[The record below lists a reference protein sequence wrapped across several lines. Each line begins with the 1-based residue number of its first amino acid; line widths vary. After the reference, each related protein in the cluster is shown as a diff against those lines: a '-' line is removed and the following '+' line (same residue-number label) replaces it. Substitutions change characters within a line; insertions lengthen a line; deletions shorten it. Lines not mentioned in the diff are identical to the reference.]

1 MTKHDINLSR
11 RGFVKG
17 AGGLTFAV
25 ALSGPLMDATYALAQ
40 EAGKINAYV
49 TIGKDG
55 VVTITSP
62 AIEMGQAVNTAL
74 PLIIAEELDA
84 DWSKVKIA
92 QAPIN
97 PVYNHPVLQSQFI
110 VASLSVR
117 GYWIPV
123 RTAAAQ
129 ARRVLLDAVAERW
142 NVPVAELTTEPGTV
156 VHAASNR
163 KISYGEVAAFARVP
177 EKMPDIKP
185 ENLKPAAQ
193 FRLIGKDVPRID
205 VPAKVSGKQDY
216 AIDVQVPN
224 LHYGTLARAPVR
236 GSGPVSFNH
245 EEIKAQPGIVDV
257 VALNHGI
264 GITGTSIEAVF
275 AARAKL
281 KAQWRDAPGSK
292 VDSEKNLQEYLAH
305 VRDPNMKGVVG
316 RNTGDANAAIAGAAK
331 VHANDYSTD
340 YVYHAQME
348 PHSATAS
355 VTRDGVEVWTGT
367 QWLTKARDEAAKA
380 AGVPPEKVTL
390 HQMQMGGSYG
400 RNAFVEYVIDA
411 VLLSKSAGRPVK
423 MIQSREDDVLVG
435 RFRPM
440 TAQRIEVGM
449 DGEGKVTGWR
459 HRVAADTVVPYVY
472 GQARMDAQK
481 GVDHIVIW
489 GADMP
494 HYNVPNHMAEHI
506 YEERGVRTA
515 AWRGI
520 GAGPNNFAIESMIDE
535 LAALAGK
542 NPLEYR
548 LALLKDDRA
557 KRVVERA
564 AQMAEWSRKREGR
577 ALGIAF
583 AKLGAP
589 PVGFSVTGTVA
600 EVSVDRASG
609 AIKVHNLWCVAD
621 VGLPVQPGNVAAQV
635 EGSLIYSLGS
645 ALKERVTLKNGM
657 VQQTNFN
664 NYEIL
669 RMSEV
674 PQIHV
679 EVLRSGDIPL
689 PVGELGI
696 PGTIPAV
703 ANAVFTLTGK
713 RLRNA
718 PFTPDRVKQA
728 LS

>member
-1 MTKHDINLSR
+1 MTKHDMTLSR

-25 ALSGPLMDATYALAQ
+25 ALSGPLMDATSALAQ
-40 EAGKINAYV
+40 EAGRINAYITV
-49 TIGKDG
+49 GKDG
-55 VVTITSP
+55 IVTITSP

-74 PLIIAEELDA
+74 PLIIAEEIDA
-84 DWSKVKIA
+84 DWSKVKIV

-129 ARRVLLDAVAERW
+129 ARRVLLDAAAQRW
-142 NVPVAELTTEPGTV
+142 NVPVTELTTEPSTV

-163 KISYGEVAAFARVP
+163 KMSYGEVASFAQVP
-177 EKMPDIKP
+177 EKMPEIKP
-185 ENLKPAAQ
+185 ADLKPAAQ

-205 VPAKVSGKQDY
+205 VPAKASGKQDY
-216 AIDVQVPN
+216 AIDVQVPGM
-224 LHYGTLARAPVR
+224 LYGTLARAPVR

-245 EEIKAQPGIVDV
+245 DEIKAQPGIVDV
-257 VALNHGI
+257 VAFGHGI
-264 GITGTSIEAVF
+264 GISGTSIEAVF
-275 AARAKL
+275 AARTKL
-281 KAQWRDAPGSK
+281 KAQWRAAPGSN
-292 VDSEKNLQEYLAH
+292 VDSDRNLQEYAAH
-305 VRDPNMKGVVG
+305 ARDLNMKGVVG
-316 RNTGDANAAIAGAAK
+316 RTTGDANAAIAGAAK
-331 VHANDYSTD
+331 VHSSEYTTD

-348 PHSATAS
+348 PHSATAWYK
-355 VTRDGVEVWTGT
+355 RDGVEVWTGT

-380 AGVPPEKVTL
+380 AGFPPEKVTL

-400 RNAFVEYVIDA
+400 RNAFVEYVTDA
-411 VLLSKSAGRPVK
+411 VLLSKSAGKPVK
-423 MIQSREDDVLVG
+423 MIQSREDDLANG

-440 TAQRIEVGM
+440 TAQRIDVGL
-449 DGEGKVTGWR
+449 DAEGKIVGWR
-459 HRVAADTVVPYVY
+459 HRVAADTVVPYIY

-494 HYNVPNHMAEHI
+494 HYNVPAHVAEHI

-520 GAGPNNFAIESMIDE
+520 GAGHNNFAIEATIDD
-535 LAALAGK
+535 LAKLAGK
-542 NPLEYR
+542 DPLEYR
-548 LALLKDDRA
+548 LALFKDGRA
-557 KRVVERA
+557 KRVIERV

-583 AKLGAP
+583 GKLGAP
-589 PVGFSVTGTVA
+589 PVGFSLTGTVA

-609 AIKVHNLWCVAD
+609 AVKVHNLWCVAD
-621 VGLPVQPGNVAAQV
+621 IGLPVQPSNAIAQI

-645 ALKERVTLKNGM
+645 ALRERISIKNGA

-664 NYEIL
+664 GYEIL

-674 PQIHV
+674 PQINV
-679 EVLRSGDIPL
+679 ELIRSGDVPL

-696 PGTIPAV
+696 PGTIPAIS
-703 ANAVFTLTGK
+703 NAVFTLTGR
-713 RLRNA
+713 RLRSA
-718 PFTPDRVKQA
+718 PFTPDRVRQA
-728 LS
+728 FA